1 MQIRHV
7 LAVALLLAAAACG
20 SNDSNPSPA
29 PSSTGTTTGGT
40 TSGGTTGGTT
50 TGTTTTVSIPAGAS
64 VLTTTAYSPGTV
76 TIKVGDSVNWVNNDN
91 VAHTSTSNNGTTFNS
106 GLINPGASFRS
117 TFNTA
122 GSFPYHCTIHP
133 GMVGT
138 VTVQ

>member
-40 TSGGTTGGTT
+40 TTGGTTGGTT

-76 TIKVGDSVNWVNNDN
+76 TIKAGDSVNWVNNDN
-91 VAHTSTSNNGTTFNS
+91 VAHTSTSNNGTGVYNITIGSASKEGTKQFLVQQNWVNAS
-106 GLINPGASFRS
+106 GGFCAKSF
-117 TFNTA
+117 
-122 GSFPYHCTIHP
+122 
-133 GMVGT
+133 
-138 VTVQ
+138 